1 MATRPEEESGVNV
14 IAEGTTLT
22 GNIITS
28 GDCRID
34 GTMNGNIQSNAKI
47 IVGTNGKL
55 EGELVCKNL
64 EIEGRVK
71 ANVNVGELLSLKAN
85 STLIG
90 NITVGKISIEPG
102 ANFVGNCR
110 MQNSKLEVPAQQP
123 NEQQN
128 T

>member
-123 NEQQN
+123 HEQQN
-128 T
+128 K

>member
-71 ANVNVGELLSLKAN
+71 ANVNVGELLALKAN

-123 NEQQN
+123 HEQQN
-128 T
+128 K